1 MDKNEIKTLRMLEAF
16 EENPFQTQR
25 DLSKN
30 LKISL
35 GMVNTFIKRLAKK
48 GFFKVKTIPRG
59 RVQYTLTPNG
69 IAEKTRLTYQY
80 ILYSIQY
87 YKSMR
92 EMLKNMFNTLSNQE
106 KKRVFFYG
114 VSELAEI
121 AYITLQE
128 TDIKLIGVI
137 DDTLLGQKFMGLRI
151 EGTDRLN
158 NTSVNEV
165 VIITKMDCSINDLAR
180 LTNGDIRLE
189 ELLICENKSIF

>member
-1 MDKNEIKTLRMLEAF
+1 MEKNEIKTLRMLEAF
-16 EENPFQTQR
+16 EENPSQTQR
-25 DLSKN
+25 DLSKK

-35 GMVNTFIKRLAKK
+35 GMVNAFTKRLAKK
-48 GFFKVKTIPRG
+48 GFFKVRTIPKG
-59 RVQYTLTPNG
+59 RVQYIITPNG

-92 EMLKNMFNTLSNQE
+92 DKLKNILNTLSNQE

-114 VSELAEI
+114 ISELAEI

-137 DDTLLGQKFMGLRI
+137 DDNMRGQKFMGLHI
-151 EGTDRLN
+151 EGTDRLKT
-158 NTSVNEV
+158 TSTNEV
-165 VIITKMDCSINDLAR
+165 VIITKMDCSINDLEW
-180 LTNGDIRLE
+180 LTPDDITLGRIIDLR
-189 ELLICENKSIF
+189 K

>member
-1 MDKNEIKTLRMLEAF
+1 MEKNEIKTLRMLEAF
-16 EENPFQTQR
+16 EENPSQTQR
-25 DLSKN
+25 DLSKK

-35 GMVNTFIKRLAKK
+35 GMVNAFTKRLAKK
-48 GFFKVKTIPRG
+48 GFFKVRTIPKG
-59 RVQYTLTPNG
+59 RVQYIITPNG

-92 EMLKNMFNTLSNQE
+92 DKLKNILNTLSNQE

-114 VSELAEI
+114 ISELAEI

-137 DDTLLGQKFMGLRI
+137 DDNMRGQKFMGLRI
-151 EGTDRLN
+151 EGTDRLKT
-158 NTSVNEV
+158 TSTNEV
-165 VIITKMDCSINDLAR
+165 VIITKMDCSINDLEW
-180 LTNGDIRLE
+180 LTPDDITLGRIIDLR
-189 ELLICENKSIF
+189 K

>member
-1 MDKNEIKTLRMLEAF
+1 LINLMEKNEIKTLRMLEAF
-16 EENPFQTQR
+16 EENPSQTQR
-25 DLSKN
+25 DLSKK

-35 GMVNTFIKRLAKK
+35 GMVNAFTKRLAKK
-48 GFFKVKTIPRG
+48 GFFKVRTIPKG
-59 RVQYTLTPNG
+59 RVQYIITPNG

-92 EMLKNMFNTLSNQE
+92 DKLKNILNTLSNQE

-114 VSELAEI
+114 ISELAEI

-137 DDTLLGQKFMGLRI
+137 DDNMRGQKFMGLRI
-151 EGTDRLN
+151 EGTDRLKT
-158 NTSVNEV
+158 TSTNEV
-165 VIITKMDCSINDLAR
+165 VIITKMDCSINDLEW
-180 LTNGDIRLE
+180 LTPDDITLGRIIDLR
-189 ELLICENKSIF
+189 K

>member
-35 GMVNTFIKRLAKK
+35 GMVNAFTKRLAKK

-59 RVQYTLTPNG
+59 RVQYILTPNG

-92 EMLKNMFNTLSNQE
+92 EKLKNIFNTLSNQE

-137 DDTLLGQKFMGLRI
+137 DDNMLGQKFMGLRI
-151 EGTDRLN
+151 EGTDRLKT
-158 NTSVNEV
+158 TSINEV
-165 VIITKMDCSINDLAR
+165 VIITRMDCSIIDLKR
-180 LTNGDIRLE
+180 LTNSNILLQ
-189 ELLICENKSIF
+189 ELLICEKKSIF

>member
-1 MDKNEIKTLRMLEAF
+1 MEKNEIKTLRMLEAF
-16 EENPFQTQR
+16 EENPSQTQR
-25 DLSKN
+25 DLSKK

-35 GMVNTFIKRLAKK
+35 GMVNAFTKRLAKK
-48 GFFKVKTIPRG
+48 GFFKVRTRPKG
-59 RVQYTLTPNG
+59 RVQYIITPNG

-92 EMLKNMFNTLSNQE
+92 DKLKNILTTLSNQE

-114 VSELAEI
+114 ISELAEI

-137 DDTLLGQKFMGLRI
+137 DDSMRGQTFIGLRI
-151 EGTDRLN
+151 EGTDRLK
-158 NTSVNEV
+158 TISTNEV
-165 VIITKMDCSINDLAR
+165 VIITKIDCSINDLEW
-180 LTNGDIRLE
+180 LTPDDITLGKIIDLRT
-189 ELLICENKSIF
+189 

>member
-1 MDKNEIKTLRMLEAF
+1 MEKNEIKTLRMLEAF

-35 GMVNTFIKRLAKK
+35 GMVNAFTKRLAKK

-59 RVQYTLTPNG
+59 RVQYILTPNG

-92 EMLKNMFNTLSNQE
+92 EKLKIIFNTLSNQE

-137 DDTLLGQKFMGLRI
+137 DDKKLGQKFMGLCI
-151 EGTDRLN
+151 EGTDRLKN
-158 NTSVNEV
+158 SSINEV
-165 VIITKMDCSINDLAR
+165 VIITKMDCSINDLEW
-180 LTNGDIRLE
+180 LNPVDMTLE
-189 ELLICENKSIF
+189 RIIDLRK